1 MVISKW
7 YVQHD
12 IAIVIKDNKQLNYL
26 WMIKW
31 KSIELV

>member
-26 WMIKW
+26 WMIK
-31 KSIELV
+31 